1 VQHELRRFVE
11 KLQYTTSPGH
21 LDGSPDARKKA
32 GLQGKGP
39 RRVIT
44 TKALMGFDDETKRM
58 KILAT
63 MPGETVESVQ
73 AATGFELLVD
83 ENLYEFEPPTK
94 EEIRLIRE
102 KIDPTQIYCKR

>member
-1 VQHELRRFVE
+1 MFLTGV
-11 KLQYTTSPGH
+11 P
-21 LDGSPDARKKA
+21 
-32 GLQGKGP
+32 
-39 RRVIT
+39 
-44 TKALMGFDDETKRM
+44 
-58 KILAT
+58 
-63 MPGETVESVQ
+63 VESVQ